1 MAFWE
6 KWGRKIF
13 ATIGALLALGIV
25 FSLAYRLPLRR
36 GNLPA
41 TDGVPV
47 PTRAD
52 VLPGVVVPEPGGAVP
67 EGVAKPEGVQPTLPG
82 SLVDRRNI
90 QEIKVVGDKFEPDTI
105 IAYRGEVVHANF
117 LAVDKNYDFTQPDY
131 GLSGAIRKGV
141 GLVVEFQAVT
151 TGDFVFYCA
160 SCGGPK
166 NGPVGRLI
174 VVEKEP

>member
-36 GNLPA
+36 GNLPT
-41 TDGVPV
+41 TDGVSV

-67 EGVAKPEGVQPTLPG
+67 EGVAEPEGVQPTLPG

-90 QEIKVVGDKFEPDTI
+90 QEIKVPIIYVNNIGCQNNGDNI
-105 IAYRGEVVHANF
+105 INF
-117 LAVDKNYDFTQPDY
+117 DGVSTVYNDDGDIMHETDSYF
-131 GLSGAIRKGV
+131 SGKT
-141 GLVVEFQAVT
+141 F
-151 TGDFVFYCA
+151 
-160 SCGGPK
+160 
-166 NGPVGRLI
+166 
-174 VVEKEP
+174 